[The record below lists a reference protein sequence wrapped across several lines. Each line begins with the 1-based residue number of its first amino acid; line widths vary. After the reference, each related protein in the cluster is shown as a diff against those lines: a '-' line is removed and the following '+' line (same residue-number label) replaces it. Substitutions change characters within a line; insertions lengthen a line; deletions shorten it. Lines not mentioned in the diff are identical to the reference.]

1 MGHLTSELSETLNRR
16 LEQYRANQAP
26 DMPSRAQVTRDAL
39 DEFLPE
45 LDESAIAD
53 GQEAG
58 A

>member
-1 MGHLTSELSETLNRR
+1 MSSLSADIDDLLNRR

-26 DMPSRAQVTRDAL
+26 GMPSRAEVTRDAL

-45 LDESAIAD
+45 LDEIVQAET
-53 GQEAG
+53 QEAE